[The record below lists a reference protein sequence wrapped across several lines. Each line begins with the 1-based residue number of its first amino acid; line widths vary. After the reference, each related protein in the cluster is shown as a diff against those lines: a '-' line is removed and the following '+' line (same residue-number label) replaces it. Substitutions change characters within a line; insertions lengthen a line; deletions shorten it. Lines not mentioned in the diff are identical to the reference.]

1 LKRSCDEFPRRK
13 VKPKASKAPKAQKA
27 GDGEAKK
34 RKAKAAKAGKVP
46 RDGVKWMEISHRY
59 PNFSNSNVF

>member
-1 LKRSCDEFPRRK
+1 
-13 VKPKASKAPKAQKA
+13 VKPKASKAKAQKA

-34 RKAKAAKAGKVP
+34 RKAKAGKVP